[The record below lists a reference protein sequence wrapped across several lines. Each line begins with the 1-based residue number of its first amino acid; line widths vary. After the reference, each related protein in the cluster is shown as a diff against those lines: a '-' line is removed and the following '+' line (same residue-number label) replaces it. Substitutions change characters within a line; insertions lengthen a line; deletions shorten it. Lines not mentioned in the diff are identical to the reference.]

1 MSLDV
6 LIGKIET
13 RPGEGVEIYLRT
25 IHGERVVSF
34 ETVAHGE
41 PSDQPGTR
49 LRVADLVKLQPLIGS
64 AVVRAEDEQRGAR
77 W

>member
-1 MSLDV
+1 MGLDV

-13 RPGEGVEIYLRT
+13 RPGERVEIYLRT
-25 IHGERVVSF
+25 IRGERVISL
-34 ETVAHGE
+34 ETIAHGE

-49 LRVADLVKLQPLIGS
+49 LSVADLVKLQPLIGS